1 MEHKDELKK
10 KLEDKG
16 YKFTSQREV
25 VIEVFKEN
33 KGKHLKVEQVYN
45 YVKEK
50 QYKIGFA
57 TIYRT
62 LSLLEKMGIIGKLE
76 IEDGPALYEYSDQ
89 IEKGKKCH
97 MICIKCNSVID
108 IDKSMFDCLEE
119 RIKKQYGF
127 KLESSILDFYGICK
141 NCREK

>member
-62 LSLLEKMGIIGKLE
+62 LSLLEKWE
-76 IEDGPALYEYSDQ
+76 
-89 IEKGKKCH
+89 
-97 MICIKCNSVID
+97 
-108 IDKSMFDCLEE
+108 
-119 RIKKQYGF
+119 
-127 KLESSILDFYGICK
+127 
-141 NCREK
+141 